1 MSTIVATPSEDAPAP
16 GRRAPRSDAAMM
28 AIGLLVVAVA
38 VALLSILSL
47 RFGSLEVTTSDA
59 WNAVFNYHVDTATYE
74 EAIVHEMRI
83 PRTIIAF
90 FIGGGLA
97 VAGTVMQGVT
107 RNPLADPSILGVSA
121 GASFGVTTAIFVLGV
136 SSPSQFV
143 WFAFPGA
150 ALASVI
156 VYGIASV
163 GRAGPT
169 PVRLA
174 LAGVVMSSLL
184 SSWTS
189 ALLLLS
195 EQTLDLVRFWSVGS
209 VAGRDLNVLWIML
222 PFLLPATLACLLM
235 GHQLNVLSMGEESA
249 RALGMNTQ
257 RVRLLSSALVVILTG
272 AAVAVAGPIGFVG
285 LATPHIVRSVI
296 GADYRWILPYS
307 FFFGA
312 ALLTV
317 ADTLG
322 RVIARP
328 SEIQVGVMM
337 AFVGAPFLIAL
348 ARRRTV
354 AN

>member
-1 MSTIVATPSEDAPAP
+1 MSTAVAAPSEDVPVPVRPAP
-16 GRRAPRSDAAMM
+16 KSRAAVMTL
-28 AIGLLVVAVA
+28 GLIAVA
-38 VALLSILSL
+38 IAVMLLSLLSL

-59 WNAVFNYHVDTATYE
+59 WNAVFHYSRENATYE
-74 EAIVHEMRI
+74 ETIVHEMRI

-90 FIGGGLA
+90 LIGGGLA

-136 SSPSQFV
+136 STPSQFV

-150 ALASVI
+150 ALASI
-156 VYGIASV
+156 LVYGIASV

-169 PVRLA
+169 PIRLA

-184 SSWTS
+184 GSWTS

-209 VAGRDLNVLWIML
+209 VAGRDLDILWSML

-249 RALGMNTQ
+249 KALGMNTQ
-257 RVRLLSSALVVILTG
+257 RVRLVSSALVVILTG
-272 AAVAVAGPIGFVG
+272 AAVSVAGPIGFVG
-285 LATPHIVRSVI
+285 LATPHIVRSII

-307 FFFGA
+307 FFVGA
-312 ALLTV
+312 ALLTS

-328 SEIQVGVMM
+328 SEIQVGIVM
-337 AFVGAPFLIAL
+337 AFVGAPFLIIL

-354 AN
+354 AS

>member
-1 MSTIVATPSEDAPAP
+1 MTSAVAAQSEQIPTPV
-16 GRRAPRSDAAMM
+16 RQAPRSRTALML
-28 AIGLLVVAVA
+28 IGLVVLAGLT
-38 VALLSILSL
+38 ALLALFSL
-47 RFGSLEVTTSDA
+47 RFGSLPVTTRDA
-59 WNAVFNYHVDTATYE
+59 WDAVFHYNVDSYE
-74 EAIVHEMRI
+74 QTIVREMRV

-107 RNPLADPSILGVSA
+107 RNPLGDPSILGVSA
-121 GASFGVTTAIFVLGV
+121 GASFGVTTAIFLFGI
-136 SSPSQFV
+136 STPSQFV

-150 ALASVI
+150 AAASI
-156 VYGIASV
+156 VVYSIASV
-163 GRAGPT
+163 GRGGPT

-184 SSWTS
+184 GAWTS
-189 ALLLLS
+189 ALLLMS

-209 VAGRDLNVLWIML
+209 VAGRSLSVLWSMM
-222 PFLLPATLACLLM
+222 PFILPATLACLLM
-235 GHQLNVLSMGEESA
+235 GHQMNVLSMGEESA
-249 RALGMNTQ
+249 RALGMNTK
-257 RVRLLSSALVVILTG
+257 RVRLISSALVVVLTG
-272 AAVAVAGPIGFVG
+272 ASVAVAGPIGFVG

-307 FFFGA
+307 FFTGA
-312 ALLTV
+312 ALLTT
-317 ADTLG
+317 ADTVG

-328 SEIQVGVMM
+328 SEIQVGVVM

-354 AN
+354 AS

>member
-1 MSTIVATPSEDAPAP
+1 MSSVVAANPQDAPAP
-16 GRRAPRSDAAMM
+16 TRHAPGNSVGTMLA
-28 AIGLLVVAVA
+28 GLVLVAVC
-38 VALLSILSL
+38 VAILSLLSL
-47 RFGSLEVTTSDA
+47 RFGSLDVTTRQA
-59 WNAVFNYHVDTATYE
+59 WDAVFNYNPDNYE
-74 EAIVHEMRI
+74 QTIVREMRV

-90 FIGGGLA
+90 FVGGGLA

-121 GASFGVTTAIFVLGV
+121 GASFGVTTAIFVLGI

-150 ALASVI
+150 AIASI
-156 VYGIASV
+156 LVYGVASV
-163 GRAGPT
+163 GKAGPT

-184 SSWTS
+184 GSWTS

-195 EQTLDLVRFWSVGS
+195 EETLDLVRFWSVGS
-209 VAGRDLNVLWIML
+209 VAGRDLGVLWTML
-222 PFLLPATLACLLM
+222 PFLLPATLVCLVM

-249 RALGMNTQ
+249 RALGMNTN
-257 RVRLLSSALVVILTG
+257 RVRLISSALVVILTG
-272 AAVAVAGPIGFVG
+272 AAVSVAGPIGFVG
-285 LATPHIVRSVI
+285 LATPHIVRAVI
-296 GADYRWILPYS
+296 GADYRWVLPYS
-307 FFFGA
+307 FFAGA
-312 ALLTV
+312 ALLTA
-317 ADTLG
+317 ADTIG
-322 RVIARP
+322 RVIAKP
-328 SEIQVGVMM
+328 SEIQVGVVM

>member
-1 MSTIVATPSEDAPAP
+1 MASAVAAQSEQTPAP
-16 GRRAPRSDAAMM
+16 VRRAPKSRTALMF
-28 AIGLLVVAVA
+28 IGLLVLAGLA
-38 VALLSILSL
+38 ALLSLFSL
-47 RFGSLEVTTSDA
+47 RFGSLPVTTREA
-59 WNAVFNYHVDTATYE
+59 WDAVFRYNVDSYE
-74 EAIVHEMRI
+74 QTIVREMRV

-107 RNPLADPSILGVSA
+107 RNPLGDPSILGVSA
-121 GASFGVTTAIFVLGV
+121 GASFGVTTAIFLFGI
-136 SSPSQFV
+136 STPAQFV

-150 ALASVI
+150 AVASI
-156 VYGIASV
+156 VVYSIASV
-163 GRAGPT
+163 GRGGPT

-184 SSWTS
+184 GAWTS
-189 ALLLLS
+189 ALLLMS

-209 VAGRDLNVLWIML
+209 VAGRNLSVLWTMM
-222 PFLLPATLACLLM
+222 PFILPATLACLLM

-257 RVRLLSSALVVILTG
+257 RVRMISSGLVVILTG
-272 AAVAVAGPIGFVG
+272 ASVAVAGPIGFVG
-285 LATPHIVRSVI
+285 LATPHIVRSIV

-307 FFFGA
+307 FFTGA
-312 ALLTV
+312 ALLTT
-317 ADTLG
+317 ADTVG

-328 SEIQVGVMM
+328 SEIQVGVVM

-354 AN
+354 AS